1 MEVISEAIAKTG
13 DLFPNLLKT
22 MEKIDNQIFIRV
34 QDDMVRIV
42 SVSPERTHL
51 CCLDVKTNYKGETT
65 DFISTVDSFKNNE
78 MNISKV
84 DNFDLKTKYL
94 FAKRGLNFVNDLTQ
108 KSSLYARAEMR
119 PEQLRDMLR
128 LFSEEDLI
136 TIFLYDGYLE
146 VENRGLEAW
155 IVPDY
160 FMWYK
165 IQVDTT
171 IPKDVQ
177 RNVTVRCG
185 NLSPIKHVIKSV
197 RRGYEINRCRMVI
210 FFDPPVLMLKLYNEY
225 INDFGITYLVGGYV
239 IE

>member
-42 SVSPERTHL
+42 SVSRERTHL

-84 DNFDLKTKYL
+84 DNYDLKTKDL

-108 KSSLYARAEMR
+108 KSNLYARAEMR
-119 PEQLRDMLR
+119 PGQLKDLLR
-128 LFSEEDLI
+128 LFSDEDLI
-136 TIFLYDGYLE
+136 TIFLYNGYLE
-146 VENRGLEAW
+146 VENRGMEAW
-155 IVPDY
+155 QISDY
-160 FMWYK
+160 SIWYR

-177 RNVTVRCG
+177 NNITIRCG
-185 NLSPIKHVIKSV
+185 NLSPIKYVIKSTK
-197 RRGYEINRCRMVI
+197 RGYEISDGRMVI

-225 INDFGITYLVGGYV
+225 NDNFCISYLVGGYV
-239 IE
+239 VE